1 MSQSSAEVQKKNR
14 LGQISWRK
22 RSSEKVTSLLYFL
35 NLLKMIVAKLDF
47 IIFFMVKQ
55 YLRNRLSKILGNLR
69 RKASNLN
76 KD

>member
-1 MSQSSAEVQKKNR
+1 MSSAEVQKKNR

>member
-1 MSQSSAEVQKKNR
+1 MDAAMSSAEVQKKNR

-47 IIFFMVKQ
+47 IIYF
-55 YLRNRLSKILGNLR
+55 LWLSSTCAI
-69 RKASNLN
+69 A
-76 KD
+76 